1 MKLGILGGGQLA
13 RMLAMAA
20 HPLGIETVFVDP
32 SPQAPAR
39 VVGESLVAAYDD
51 RDMLMAMA
59 GRVDIAT
66 YEFENVPDEAARA
79 LASAVRLL
87 PPPEALRVS
96 QDRVIEKQTLA
107 SLGVPTPAFRAVDDR
122 AALSDAVAALGAP
135 CVLKTRRFG
144 YDGKGQAVIRSTD
157 ASALD
162 RAWQLVGAGRV
173 PCILEGFVAFD
184 RELSQLAAR
193 AASGEV
199 RFYPLVQSQHDRGV
213 LRETI
218 APAPSTSATI
228 EALARGH
235 VQRLLEH
242 LDYVGVIA
250 LELFQIGD
258 ALFANEFAPRVH
270 NSGHWTIEGAE
281 TSQFENHVRAV
292 CGLPLGSTGAL
303 GRSAMLNLLGDVP
316 ASADVLAIR
325 GAHLH
330 LYGKSAAPW
339 RKLGHLTLVERSGE
353 TDFDARLAQ
362 LRALVDASIV
372 APDA

>member
-39 VVGESLVAAYDD
+39 VVGEPLVAAYDD

-199 RFYPLVQSQHDRGV
+199 RFYPLVQSRHDRGV

>member
-20 HPLGIETVFVDP
+20 HPLGIETVFIDP

-51 RDMLMAMA
+51 RDTLVAMA
-59 GRVDIAT
+59 GRVDVAT

-79 LASAVRLL
+79 LAGAVRLL

-96 QDRVIEKQTLA
+96 QDRLIEKQTLA

-122 AALSDAVAALGAP
+122 AALTDAVSVLGVP

-144 YDGKGQAVIRSTD
+144 YDGKGQAVIRSAD
-157 ASALD
+157 SSALD

-193 AASGEV
+193 TASGEV

-218 APAPSTSATI
+218 APAPSTSAAI
-228 EALARGH
+228 EALARGY

-258 ALFANEFAPRVH
+258 VLLANEFAPRVH

-292 CGLPLGSTGAL
+292 CGLPLGSTDAL

>member
-144 YDGKGQAVIRSTD
+144 YDGKGQAVIRNTD

-199 RFYPLVQSQHDRGV
+199 RFYPLVQSRHDRGV

-218 APAPSTSATI
+218 APAPSTSAAI
-228 EALARGH
+228 ESLARGH

>member
-59 GRVDIAT
+59 RRVDIAT
-66 YEFENVPDEAARA
+66 YEFENVPDDAARA

-96 QDRVIEKQTLA
+96 QDRLIEKQTLA

-122 AALSDAVAALGAP
+122 AALRQAVAALGAP

-144 YDGKGQAVIRSTD
+144 YDGKGQAVIRSAD
-157 ASALD
+157 SRALD

-193 AASGEV
+193 TASGEV

-218 APAPSTSATI
+218 APAPSTSAAI
-228 EALARGH
+228 ETLARGH

-258 ALFANEFAPRVH
+258 VLFANEFAPRVH

-292 CGLPLGSTGAL
+292 CGLPLGSTDAL

-339 RKLGHLTLVERSGE
+339 RKLGHVTLVERSGE

>member
-39 VVGESLVAAYDD
+39 VVGEPLVAAYDD